1 MTHSMPII
9 HRKVTL
15 NRFSVKKTRIICI
28 RSQIFC
34 FCWGTVR
41 VLTVELTAHHRDLE
55 AFEVVFHELLT
66 VAASVGPGAV
76 K

>member
-1 MTHSMPII
+1 MHMEE
-9 HRKVTL
+9 K
-15 NRFSVKKTRIICI
+15 
-28 RSQIFC
+28 FC

-66 VAASVGPGAV
+66 VAASVAPGAV

>member
-1 MTHSMPII
+1 MKEFEVVCLDLIRPPQSLN
-9 HRKVTL
+9 VTL
-15 NRFSVKKTRIICI
+15 
-28 RSQIFC
+28 
-34 FCWGTVR
+34 R
-41 VLTVELTAHHRDLE
+41 VIKVELTAHHRDLE

>member
-1 MTHSMPII
+1 MHTI
-9 HRKVTL
+9 KNEVL
-15 NRFSVKKTRIICI
+15 KL
-28 RSQIFC
+28 FC